1 MNKDENKDKFDILRF
16 ISKKPEISQRKLSK
30 ELGLSLGKLNYC
42 LKELKKRVLSKFKT
56 LKIINK
62 KFNTYTY

>member
-42 LKELKKRVLSKFKT
+42 LKS
-56 LKIINK
+56 
-62 KFNTYTY
+62 